1 MGPFNLK
8 IKMSTSSIGKLF
20 LIIIIFSTFNL
31 VFSPSEAEKNII
43 SEERGFLKGLETEKK
58 FSYFN
63 ITAYSSNPDETDDT
77 PWLTAMNTIVRDG
90 IVASNDLPLG
100 TKIKIPSLFGDK
112 IFVVEDRLNSRI
124 KGVIDIWFPDKD
136 SALNFGIH
144 KDVLVEILE

>member
-1 MGPFNLK
+1 
-8 IKMSTSSIGKLF
+8 MSTSSIGKFL
-20 LIIIIFSTFNL
+20 LIIIIFSAFNL

-43 SEERGFLKGLETEKK
+43 SEEKGFLKGLEPERR

-63 ITAYSSNPDETDDT
+63 ITAYSSSPDETDDT
-77 PWLTAMNTIVRDG
+77 PWLTAMNTVVRDG

-136 SALNFGIH
+136 SALNFGIY